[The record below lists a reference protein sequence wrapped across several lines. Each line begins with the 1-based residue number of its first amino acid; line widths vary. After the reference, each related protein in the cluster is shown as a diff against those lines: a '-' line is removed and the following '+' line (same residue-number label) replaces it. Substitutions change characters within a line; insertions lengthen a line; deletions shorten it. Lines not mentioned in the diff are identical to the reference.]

1 MGLTSVGEGV
11 RFVEQEEFAEAMDR
25 AKEDLQKAKQMSSL
39 LAYQDMAHGQKTVDV
54 KRDNDYT
61 TQVLY
66 RMGFSWSP
74 TSWDY
79 VERMLTA
86 IGSLGFFDL

>member
-1 MGLTSVGEGV
+1 MGKGV
-11 RFVEQEEFAEAMDR
+11 RFVEQEEFNDNME
-25 AKEDLQKAKQMSSL
+25 KAKADPAKAKLLSSL
-39 LAYQDMAHGQKTVDV
+39 LAYQDMAHGQRTTDV
-54 KRDNDYT
+54 ARDNDLT

-66 RMGFSWSP
+66 RLGYVWSP

-86 IGSLGFFDL
+86 IGGLGFFD